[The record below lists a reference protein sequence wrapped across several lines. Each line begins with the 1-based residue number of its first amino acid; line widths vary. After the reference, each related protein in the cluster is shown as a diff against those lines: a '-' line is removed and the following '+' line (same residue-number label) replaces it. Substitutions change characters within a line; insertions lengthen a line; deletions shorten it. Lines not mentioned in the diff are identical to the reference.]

1 MEPEKLT
8 PTEEARVGAAMALA
22 QGQQEATVPK
32 KDFDELKKQFDAS
45 QAMVIELQ
53 KGQLDPKSASA
64 LVKKLDVE
72 FKQLQ
77 AAHEKLGAAH
87 SELLANCE
95 VLKSQI
101 PKPETSA
108 AAGLPPVGSEVTF
121 VNHAGTHEK
130 AKVTGHGNLGAHL
143 DIQGGHVNDKYK
155 RQEVPKG
162 GPGKNLTFF

>member
-1 MEPEKLT
+1 MDDVKAITAENSKLGPPMVT
-8 PTEEARVGAAMALA
+8 KMSFDTL
-22 QGQQEATVPK
+22 Q
-32 KDFDELKKQFDAS
+32 KDFNDLKT
-45 QAMVIELQ
+45 
-53 KGQLDPKSASA
+53 
-64 LVKKLDVE
+64 
-72 FKQLQ
+72 
-77 AAHEKLGAAH
+77 AHEKLEVAH

-101 PKPETSA
+101 PKPEASA
-108 AAGLPPVGSEVTF
+108 TAGLPPVGSEVIF

-162 GPGKNLTFF
+162 GPGKNLSFF

>member
-1 MEPEKLT
+1 MPDPKID
-8 PTEEARVGAAMALA
+8 PTVAPNVEAIA
-22 QGQQEATVPK
+22 
-32 KDFDELKKQFDAS
+32 LKKQLDT
-45 QAMVIELQ
+45 LQ
-53 KGQLDPKSASA
+53 VAYD
-64 LVKKLDVE
+64 KLEVE
-72 FKQLQ
+72 
-77 AAHEKLGAAH
+77 H

-101 PKPETSA
+101 PKPEASA